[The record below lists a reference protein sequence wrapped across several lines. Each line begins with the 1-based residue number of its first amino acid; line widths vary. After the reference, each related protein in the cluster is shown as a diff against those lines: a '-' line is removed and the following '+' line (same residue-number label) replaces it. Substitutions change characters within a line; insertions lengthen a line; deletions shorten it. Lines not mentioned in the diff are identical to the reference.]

1 MPVVRRLL
9 LAGVVTALA
18 IGGGVVVLGGDDGDG
33 GDVERGATSTPLASY
48 DTSGVAILR
57 TGFCDRVAD
66 AAVEE
71 ALGGP
76 AEESSDHGN
85 GDVVRL
91 APGVRDRAHEFGCS
105 WTGGG
110 VTAAA
115 WVFAPPV
122 PRAQAGDLLRRARS
136 ADACEPRPDAPAYG
150 DPSVGLVCTSPQ
162 AREVSFRGLF
172 GDAWLVCSVRQRG
185 VSAGESV
192 DEAVDRTGRWC
203 VAAARAA
210 ADDPGSG

>member
-9 LAGVVTALA
+9 LAGALTALA
-18 IGGGVVVLGGDDGDG
+18 VGGGVVLLDGDDGADHG
-33 GDVERGATSTPLASY
+33 TDPVSTPLTSF
-48 DTSGVAILR
+48 DTADVTILR

-66 AAVEE
+66 SAVEE

-76 AEESSDHGN
+76 AEDATGYGN
-85 GDVVRL
+85 GDKIRL

-105 WTGGG
+105 WTGGP

-115 WVFAPPV
+115 WVYAPPV
-122 PRAQAGDLLRRARS
+122 PRAMAGALVREARAEQGC
-136 ADACEPRPDAPAYG
+136 APVPDAPAYG
-150 DPSVGLVCTSPQ
+150 DPSTALVCTTDGAS
-162 AREVSFRGLF
+162 EVSFRGLF
-172 GDAWLVCSVRQRG
+172 GDAWMVCSIQARG

-203 VAAARAA
+203 VSTARAA
-210 ADDPGSG
+210 AADEATG